1 MSVDTG
7 SSCGDVLK
15 QLPKFRDRFGGG
27 PWPHLF
33 RVTPAP
39 VTCIEPAGMLPFLAA
54 DMAM

>member
-15 QLPKFRDRFGGG
+15 QLPKFRDG
-27 PWPHLF
+27 PWPHLL

-39 VTCIEPAGMLPFLAA
+39 VTCIEPAGLLPFLAA
-54 DMAM
+54 DTAM